1 MTLSLPGEKI
11 GKIKDQCLRLR
22 KPSEVPL
29 LNFTKLI
36 GALSSTIQAVL
47 TARLQFRF
55 LQQQQILPLKQT
67 QSYLILVKLTLM
79 TKNELL

>member
-1 MTLSLPGEKI
+1 M
-11 GKIKDQCLRLR
+11 
-22 KPSEVPL
+22 
-29 LNFTKLI
+29 
-36 GALSSTIQAVL
+36 QAVL